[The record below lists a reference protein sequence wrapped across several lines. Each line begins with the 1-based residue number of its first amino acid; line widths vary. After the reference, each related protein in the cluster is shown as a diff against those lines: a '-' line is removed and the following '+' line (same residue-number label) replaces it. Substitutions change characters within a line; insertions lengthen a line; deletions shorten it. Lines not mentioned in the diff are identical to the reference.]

1 MTKSSLRKTAEDYSS
16 SSSLHGVGY
25 ILQPGQPSSARL
37 FWTLCV
43 AVSLTLA
50 AYWSAMAHKDWRDKP
65 VITSLEN
72 SALPIEDVEHP
83 AITICGQG
91 FNLENM
97 YDIMEKDFLEWVRK
111 EKQTMRYG
119 I

>member
-25 ILQPGQPSSARL
+25 ILQPGQPSSDRL

-91 FNLENM
+91 FNM
-97 YDIMEKDFLEWVRK
+97 QHVYDVMEKDFLDWVRK
-111 EKQTMRYG
+111 KKRTNR
-119 I
+119 